1 MLQVVLKQ
9 IVSGI
14 ALTKTVLVVSMVF
27 KIQIKVNLI
36 TCQDLL
42 ESINRTLR
50 NFNLRLIKELALK
63 MVVMLITA
71 KYSSQVL
78 NPLIIKVMANMKV

>member
-1 MLQVVLKQ
+1 MLQVVQKQ
-9 IVSGI
+9 IVSEI

-27 KIQIKVNLI
+27 KMQIKVNLI
-36 TCQDLL
+36 TCQDPL

-78 NPLIIKVMANMKV
+78 NPLTIKVMVNMKV